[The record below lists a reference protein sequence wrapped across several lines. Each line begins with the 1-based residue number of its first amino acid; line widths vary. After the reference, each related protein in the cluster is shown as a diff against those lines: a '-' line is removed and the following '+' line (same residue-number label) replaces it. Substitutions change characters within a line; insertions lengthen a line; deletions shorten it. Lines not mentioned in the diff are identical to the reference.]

1 MFEAYLDYKQL
12 SSHLTLVQIF
22 HPATDRTYWNR
33 LRDDFGA
40 EIQEEIAYY
49 DRYNFPVL
57 RASWYREFETKNDRA
72 HFENEYFHRRA
83 ALVAYTMA
91 EAMFD
96 DGRYLEQIM
105 DLAWMIMEET
115 EWAVPTHVRERPRS
129 DSLTDHRDTTLDL
142 FAAETGT
149 TLAFTYAVLHEKLD
163 TLSRNIARRIEE
175 MVYDRILDNYLHH
188 DEYWY
193 LGMSG
198 RVVNNW
204 NPWINSN
211 VLIATAVFAPNDRLR
226 ADLVRKVMVTL
237 DNYLRHYP
245 EDGACDEGPSYW
257 MRAGA
262 SAIECAELLR
272 AMTGGWANILPQ
284 PKMVQMARFI
294 LNVRIYGD
302 RVMNFSDCASHSS
315 LEPGLLMYIGKVMGE
330 ETLCALAKVSF
341 DGYKPNIRRNYN
353 TMRVLYLAENIG
365 ELRRMDARM
374 DYVREKYWASTQWLM
389 VREQTGSDR
398 GLYLAAKG
406 GHNRESHN
414 HNDIGSFMVYKD
426 GAPFLVDSGPMA
438 YNALTFGEFT
448 RYTLWVNISEY
459 HNLPTINGINQHDGR
474 EYRARNVQYASDDRM
489 TCFSLDIAGAY
500 EAQAGVQ
507 QWMRTIGLDK
517 TTSVIRVTEEYRL
530 ERAESVVLNFM
541 SAAEVTQTADGLEL
555 AADNGAKMRMD
566 VDLSRFEVAVEAIDL
581 SDRVQKA
588 SWDKL
593 FRVRL
598 TLKQPEV
605 TGKIEYSIY

>member
-1 MFEAYLDYKQL
+1 MFEAYRDKRKLADCAQQ
-12 SSHLTLVQIF
+12 VRIF
-22 HPATDRTYWNR
+22 HPVTDRVYWDR
-33 LRDDFGA
+33 IRADFGD
-40 EIQEEIAYY
+40 EIRTETAYY
-49 DRYNFPVL
+49 DTCDFPVL

-72 HFENEYFHRRA
+72 HFENAYFQRRA
-83 ALVAYTMA
+83 ALICYTMA
-91 EAMFD
+91 EAMYD
-96 DGRYLEQIM
+96 DGRYLENVM

-115 EWAVPTHVRERPRS
+115 EWAVPTHVRERPQN
-129 DSLTDHRDTTLDL
+129 DSLTYYKDVTLDL

-149 TLAFTYAVLHEKLD
+149 VLAFVYTVLGKKLD
-163 TLSRNIARRIEE
+163 TLSRNIGRRMEE
-175 MVYDRILDNYLHH
+175 MVYDRILDNYLRH

-211 VLIATAVFAPNDRLR
+211 VLIAASVFAPNDRIRTNVLY
-226 ADLVRKVMVTL
+226 KVMVTL

-272 AMTGGWANILPQ
+272 DMTGGWADVLAQ

-294 LNVRIYGD
+294 LNVRIYSD
-302 RVMNFSDCASHSS
+302 RVMNFSDCASRSS
-315 LEPGLLMYIGKVMGE
+315 LEPGLLMHIGKVMGE
-330 ETLCALAKVSF
+330 EALCTLAKVSF
-341 DGYKPNIRRNYN
+341 EERKPSIRRNYN

-365 ELRRMDARM
+365 ELRQMDAQM
-374 DYVREKYWASTQWLM
+374 DYVREMYWPSTQWLM
-389 VREQTGSDR
+389 VREQTASDR

-448 RYTLWVNISEY
+448 RYTLWVNMSEY
-459 HNLPTINGINQHDGR
+459 HNLPKINDFNQHEGR
-474 EYRARNVQYASDDRM
+474 EYRSRNVQYASDEKITR
-489 TCFSLDIAGAY
+489 FSLDMAGAY
-500 EAQAGVQ
+500 EPQAGVES
-507 QWMRTIGLDK
+507 WVRTMELDK
-517 TTSVIRVTEEYRL
+517 QTRVIHITEEYKL

-541 SAAEVTQTADGLEL
+541 VAADVAQAADGLRFT
-555 AADNGAKMRMD
+555 ADNGAELHMNA
-566 VDLSRFEVAVEAIDL
+566 DLSGFDVAVEPMDL
-581 SDRVQKA
+581 SDRVQKG

-598 TLKQPEV
+598 ILKQPEN
-605 TGKIEYSIY
+605 TGKIAYSIY

>member
-1 MFEAYLDYKQL
+1 MFEAYRDYKQL
-12 SSHLTLVQIF
+12 SGHIIPVQIF
-22 HPATDRTYWNR
+22 HPAADRAYWDR
-33 LRDDFGA
+33 LRGDFGA

-57 RASWYREFETKNDRA
+57 RASWYREFETKNDRG

-96 DGRYLEQIM
+96 DGGYLEQVM

-115 EWAVPTHVRERPRS
+115 EWALPAHVRERPRS
-129 DSLTDHRDTTLDL
+129 DSLTDYRDTTLDL

-149 TLAFTYAVLHEKLD
+149 ALAFAYVVLREKLD
-163 TLSRNIARRIEE
+163 TLSRNIARRMEE
-175 MVYDRILDNYLHH
+175 MVYTRILDNYLHH
-188 DEYWY
+188 NEYWY

-211 VLIATAVFAPNDRLR
+211 VLIAAAVFAPNDRIR
-226 ADLVRKVMVTL
+226 VDLLHKVMITL

-262 SAIECAELLR
+262 SAIECAELIR
-272 AMTGGWANILPQ
+272 AMTGGWANVLTQ

-302 RVMNFSDCASHSS
+302 RVMNFSDCPSRSS
-315 LEPGLLMYIGKVMGE
+315 LEPGLLMHIGKVMGE
-330 ETLCALAKVSF
+330 DALCALAKVSF
-341 DGYKPNIRRNYN
+341 DRCKPSIRRNYN
-353 TMRVLYLAENIG
+353 TTRVLYLAENIG
-365 ELRRMDARM
+365 ELRRMEARL
-374 DYVREKYWASTQWLM
+374 DYVKEKYWSSTQWLM
-389 VREQTGSDR
+389 VRERTDSDH

-414 HNDIGSFMVYKD
+414 HNDIGSFMVYKE

-459 HNLPTINGINQHDGR
+459 HNLPKINGLNQHEGR
-474 EYRARNVQYASDDRM
+474 EYRTRDVRYTSDEQR
-489 TCFSLDIAGAY
+489 TQFSLDMAGAY

-507 QWMRTIGLDK
+507 QWLRTIELDK
-517 TTSVIRVTEEYRL
+517 TASVIRVTEEYRL
-530 ERAESVVLNFM
+530 ERAESVVLNFL
-541 SAAEVTQTADGLEL
+541 SAAEVTQTAQGLCL
-555 AADNGAKMRMD
+555 TADNGAVMHMN
-566 VDLSRFEVAVEAIDL
+566 VDLTQFEMAVESIDL
-581 SDRVQKA
+581 SDRIQKA
-588 SWDKL
+588 SWNRL
-593 FRVRL
+593 FRVCL
-598 TLKQPEV
+598 TLKQPEK